1 MPCSKEK
8 KNTLALIIRTIGS
21 SLILLGL
28 ILFANNSLLIIGIF
42 KIFFILLNSVSAM
55 MMILLQEKKQMRF
68 ISKLFYFLIFNSFHS
83 NANFYLSNRLSYA
96 LGLCGPSFTVDTACS
111 SSAYALDCA
120 YKYIMSGACDAA
132 IVGGSQ
138 LVLNLKTTIE
148 YSR

>member
-1 MPCSKEK
+1 MGCRAHSINSKAF
-8 KNTLALIIRTIGS
+8 L
-21 SLILLGL
+21 
-28 ILFANNSLLIIGIF
+28 GIF
-42 KIFFILLNSVSAM
+42 TNKIFVRLIKTNHYQSFQYANLLKV
-55 MMILLQEKKQMRF
+55 LLK
-68 ISKLFYFLIFNSFHS
+68 IFR